1 MPKTANHHKAE
12 LSKPISA
19 NLGSAPSLPADSEDS
34 ALSLRLKQY
43 LKPQDIAQVWEAY
56 RYAYHA
62 HEGVVRKT
70 GEPYITHPVAVACV
84 LADLHMDVPTL
95 LAALLHDVVEDTD
108 ITTQDIK
115 EKFGRQVAELVDG
128 VTKLDRIEFQSAS
141 VAQAENFRKMLLAMS
156 QDVRVILVK
165 LADRLHNMQTLGAM
179 KPAKQKLIAKE
190 TLDIYA
196 PIANRLGLNTIY
208 QELEDLSF
216 QYLHPMR
223 HSAISNAVKA
233 TRGNRKEVVSKTLE
247 SIKHQLTGMHIAA
260 EVSGR
265 EKHLFS
271 IYKKMSG
278 KTTAFSQIYDIYG
291 FRVVVKDLS
300 SCYVALGAL
309 HALYKPITSK
319 FKDYIAIPKAN
330 GYQSLHTT
338 LFGPFGTPIEVQI
351 RSAEMHN
358 IADAGVAAHWLYK
371 SNDAQLTALQQK
383 THQWLQRLLEIQ
395 SESADSLDFLEHLKI
410 DLFPD
415 EVYVF
420 TPKSKI
426 LALPKGATAVDFA
439 YAVHSDIGNS
449 CVAVRINQD
458 LAPLRTELHNGDH
471 VEIITGSLAKPN
483 PAWLN
488 YVVTG
493 RARAHIR
500 HFLKSQQSTESAHLG
515 ERMLNQ
521 ALRALHVEPGQITD
535 AHWQKLIRDYGLK
548 KKSEILTDIGLGKR
562 QNVMVAHQLL
572 AMGEVQEE
580 SSEGTIGKFLGKIFG
595 KTTKPL
601 DTITIRG
608 SEGMAVQFAQC
619 CRPIPG
625 DPILGFINKDK
636 GLVVHTHDCPAI
648 RKFRL
653 DPDKWLDV
661 EWEPDSQR
669 LYKTNLNLTVANQPG
684 MLAKIAT
691 GIADAGSNIDNVSVE
706 EADGSSYANLYFTV
720 QVRNR
725 IHLAELVR
733 SLRKIPD
740 VVRINRT
747 KGNLAA
753 SDTKKYSQ

>member
-1 MPKTANHHKAE
+1 MPKPATNHKAE
-12 LSKPISA
+12 LSKPTSEP
-19 NLGSAPSLPADSEDS
+19 LLPADSEDS
-34 ALSLRLKQY
+34 ALTVRLKHY

-56 RYAYHA
+56 RYAFQA

-70 GEPYITHPVAVACV
+70 GEPYITHPVSVACI
-84 LADLHMDVPTL
+84 LADLHMDVPTI
-95 LAALLHDVVEDTD
+95 LAALLHDVVEDTL
-108 ITTQDIK
+108 ITTVDIK
-115 EKFGRQVAELVDG
+115 EKFGQQVAELVDG
-128 VTKLDRIEFQSAS
+128 VTKLDKIEFQSAS
-141 VAQAENFRKMLLAMS
+141 QAQAENFRKMLLAMS

-165 LADRLHNMQTLGAM
+165 LADRLHNMQTLDAM
-179 KPAKQKLIAKE
+179 RPEKQKLIAKE

-196 PIANRLGLNTIY
+196 PIANRLGLNAIY
-208 QELEDLSF
+208 QALEDLSF
-216 QYLHPMR
+216 QYLYPMR
-223 HSAISNAVKA
+223 FNAISKA
-233 TRGNRKEVVSKTLE
+233 IMAARGNRKEVVSKILD
-247 SIKHQLTGMHIAA
+247 SIKQQLGTFNIEA

-265 EKHLFS
+265 EKHLYS
-271 IYKKMSG
+271 VYKKMTS
-278 KTTAFSQIYDIYG
+278 KATPFSQVYDIYG
-291 FRVVVKDLS
+291 FRVVVKDLPT
-300 SCYVALGAL
+300 CYLALGAL
-309 HALYKPITSK
+309 HALYKPIPSK

-351 RSAEMHN
+351 RSTEMHN

-371 SNDAQLTALQQK
+371 ASDAQLTALQQQ
-383 THQWLQRLLEIQ
+383 THQWLQRLLDIQ

-420 TPKSKI
+420 TPKGTI
-426 LALPKGATAVDFA
+426 LALPKRATAVDFA

-449 CVAVRINQD
+449 CVAVRINHE
-458 LAPLRTELHNGDH
+458 LAPLRSELHNGDH

-488 YVVTG
+488 YVITG

-521 ALRALHVEPGQITD
+521 ALRALQVEPNQISD
-535 AHWQKLIRDYGLK
+535 AHWQKLIRDYGVK

-572 AMGEVQEE
+572 ALTDDHLE
-580 SSEGTIGKFLGKIFG
+580 KH
-595 KTTKPL
+595 TKLPATSL

-608 SEGMAVQFAQC
+608 TEGMAVQFAPC

-636 GLVVHTHDCPAI
+636 GLVIHTHDCPSV
-648 RKFRL
+648 RKFKL

-661 EWEPDSQR
+661 EWEPESTR
-669 LYKTNLNLTVANQPG
+669 LFKTNLNLTVANQPG
-684 MLAKIAT
+684 MLAKIAS

-706 EADGSSYANLYFTV
+706 EADGSAYANLYFTV
-720 QVRNR
+720 QVKNR
-725 IHLAELVR
+725 IHLAELMR

-747 KGNLAA
+747 KGNVAPTGRGA
-753 SDTKKYSQ
+753 SGKATSQ

>member
-1 MPKTANHHKAE
+1 MPKPATAHKTASSSTHANPLAAE
-12 LSKPISA
+12 L
-19 NLGSAPSLPADSEDS
+19 LLPADRDDS
-34 ALSLRLKQY
+34 ALSSRLKHY
-43 LKPQDIAQVWEAY
+43 LKSEDITQVWEVY
-56 RYAYHA
+56 RYADQA
-62 HEGVVRKT
+62 HQGVVRKT
-70 GEPYITHPVAVACV
+70 GEPYISHPVSVACI
-84 LADLHMDVPTL
+84 LADMHMDLPTIM
-95 LAALLHDVVEDTD
+95 AALLHDVVEDTD
-108 ITTQDIK
+108 ISTDDIK
-115 EKFGRQVAELVDG
+115 EKFGQQVAELVDG
-128 VTKLDRIEFQSAS
+128 VTKLDKIEFQSAS

-165 LADRLHNMQTLGAM
+165 LADRLHNMQTLEGM
-179 KPAKQKLIAKE
+179 RLEKQKLIAKE

-196 PIANRLGLNTIY
+196 PIANRLGLNEIY

-216 QYLHPMR
+216 KYLHPMR
-223 HSAISNAVKA
+223 YNAIANAVKA
-233 TRGNRKEVVSKTLE
+233 ARGNRKEVVSKILE
-247 SIKHQLTGMHIAA
+247 SIKHQLAGMKIEA

-265 EKHLFS
+265 EKHLYS

-278 KTTAFSQIYDIYG
+278 KTTSFSQIYDIYG
-291 FRVVVKDLS
+291 FRVVVKDLA
-300 SCYVALGAL
+300 SCYSALGAL
-309 HALYKPITSK
+309 HGLYKPITSK

-351 RSAEMHN
+351 RSNEMHN
-358 IADAGVAAHWLYK
+358 IAAAGVAAHWLYK
-371 SNDAQLTALQQK
+371 SSDAQLTALQQK

-395 SESADSLDFLEHLKI
+395 SDSADSLDFLEHLKI

-420 TPKSKI
+420 TPKGKI
-426 LALPKGATAVDFA
+426 LALPKGATSVDFA

-500 HFLKSQQSTESAHLG
+500 HFLKSQHSTESAHLG

-521 ALRALHVEPGQITD
+521 ALRAMHIEPNQVTE

-572 AMGEVQEE
+572 AMGEILDLPP
-580 SSEGTIGKFLGKIFG
+580 EGGLGKLLGKIFR
-595 KTTKPL
+595 KPSKPL

-608 SEGMAVQFAQC
+608 SEGMAVQFAPC

-653 DPDKWLDV
+653 DPEKWLDV
-661 EWEPDSQR
+661 EWEPESEH
-669 LYKTNLNLTVANQPG
+669 LYKANLNLTVANQPG
-684 MLAKIAT
+684 MLAKIAS

-706 EADGSSYANLYFTV
+706 EPDGSSYANLYFTV
-720 QVRNR
+720 QVKNR
-725 IHLAELVR
+725 IHLAELMR
-733 SLRKIPD
+733 GLRKIPD
-740 VVRINRT
+740 VVRINRS
-747 KGNLAA
+747 KGNPATHDGK
-753 SDTKKYSQ
+753 SVS

>member
-1 MPKTANHHKAE
+1 MPKPATAHKTASSSTHANPLAAE
-12 LSKPISA
+12 L
-19 NLGSAPSLPADSEDS
+19 LLPADRDDS
-34 ALSLRLKQY
+34 ALSLRLKHY
-43 LKPQDIAQVWEAY
+43 LKSEDITQVWEAY
-56 RYAYHA
+56 RYADQA
-62 HEGVVRKT
+62 HQGVVRKT
-70 GEPYITHPVAVACV
+70 GEPYISHPVSVACI
-84 LADLHMDVPTL
+84 LADMHMDLPTIM
-95 LAALLHDVVEDTD
+95 AALLHDVVEDTD
-108 ITTQDIK
+108 ISTDDIK
-115 EKFGRQVAELVDG
+115 EKFGQQVAELVDG
-128 VTKLDRIEFQSAS
+128 VTKLDKIEFQSAS

-165 LADRLHNMQTLGAM
+165 LADRLHNMQTLEGM
-179 KPAKQKLIAKE
+179 RLEKQKLIAKE

-196 PIANRLGLNTIY
+196 PIANRLGLNEIY

-216 QYLHPMR
+216 KYLHPMR
-223 HSAISNAVKA
+223 YNAIANAVKA
-233 TRGNRKEVVSKTLE
+233 ARGNRKEVVSKILE
-247 SIKHQLTGMHIAA
+247 SIKHQLAGMKIEA

-265 EKHLFS
+265 EKHLYS

-278 KTTAFSQIYDIYG
+278 KTTSFSQIYDIYG
-291 FRVVVKDLS
+291 FRVVVKDLA
-300 SCYVALGAL
+300 SCYSALGAL
-309 HALYKPITSK
+309 HGLYKPITSK

-351 RSAEMHN
+351 RSNEMHN
-358 IADAGVAAHWLYK
+358 IAAAGVAAHWLYK
-371 SNDAQLTALQQK
+371 SSDAQLTALQQK

-395 SESADSLDFLEHLKI
+395 SDSADSLDFLEHLKV

-420 TPKSKI
+420 TPKGKI
-426 LALPKGATAVDFA
+426 LALPKGATSVDFA

-500 HFLKSQQSTESAHLG
+500 HFLKSQHSTESAHLG

-521 ALRALHVEPGQITD
+521 ALRAMHIEPNQVTE

-572 AMGEVQEE
+572 AMGEILDLPP
-580 SSEGTIGKFLGKIFG
+580 EGGLGKLLGKIFR
-595 KTTKPL
+595 KPSKPL

-608 SEGMAVQFAQC
+608 SEGMAVQFAPC

-653 DPDKWLDV
+653 DPEKWLDV
-661 EWEPDSQR
+661 EWEPESEH
-669 LYKTNLNLTVANQPG
+669 LYKANLNLTVANQPG
-684 MLAKIAT
+684 MLAKIAS

-706 EADGSSYANLYFTV
+706 EPDGSSYANLYFTV
-720 QVRNR
+720 QVKNR
-725 IHLAELVR
+725 IHLAELMR
-733 SLRKIPD
+733 GLRKIPD
-740 VVRINRT
+740 VVRINRS
-747 KGNLAA
+747 KGNPATHDGK
-753 SDTKKYSQ
+753 SVS

>member
-1 MPKTANHHKAE
+1 MPKSATATKTASSSTHAHPLAAE
-12 LSKPISA
+12 L
-19 NLGSAPSLPADSEDS
+19 LLPADRDDS
-34 ALSLRLKQY
+34 SLSLRLKHY
-43 LKPQDIAQVWEAY
+43 LKSEDITQVWEAY
-56 RYAYHA
+56 RYADQA
-62 HEGVVRKT
+62 HQGVVRKT
-70 GEPYITHPVAVACV
+70 GEPYISHPVSVACI
-84 LADLHMDVPTL
+84 LAEMHMDLPTIM
-95 LAALLHDVVEDTD
+95 AALLHDVVEDTD
-108 ITTQDIK
+108 ISTDDIK
-115 EKFGRQVAELVDG
+115 EKFGQQVAELVDG
-128 VTKLDRIEFQSAS
+128 VTKLDKIEFQSAS

-165 LADRLHNMQTLGAM
+165 LADRLHNMQTLEAM
-179 KPAKQKLIAKE
+179 RPDKQKLIAKE

-196 PIANRLGLNTIY
+196 PIANRLGLNEIY

-216 QYLHPMR
+216 KYLHPMR
-223 HSAISNAVKA
+223 YNAIANAVKA
-233 TRGNRKEVVSKTLE
+233 ARGNRKEVVSKILE
-247 SIKHQLTGMHIAA
+247 SIKHQLVGMKIEA

-265 EKHLFS
+265 EKHLYS

-278 KTTAFSQIYDIYG
+278 KTTSFSQIYDIYG
-291 FRVVVKDLS
+291 FRVVVKDLA
-300 SCYVALGAL
+300 SCYVTLGAL
-309 HALYKPITSK
+309 HGLYKPITSK

-358 IADAGVAAHWLYK
+358 IAAAGVAAHWLYK

-395 SESADSLDFLEHLKI
+395 SDSADSLDFLEHLKI

-420 TPKSKI
+420 TPKGKI

-439 YAVHSDIGNS
+439 YAVHSGIGNS

-500 HFLKSQQSTESAHLG
+500 HYLKSQHSTESAHLG

-521 ALRALHVEPGQITD
+521 ALRAMHIEPDQITE

-572 AMGEVQEE
+572 AMGEMLEE
-580 SSEGTIGKFLGKIFG
+580 SPEGGIGKFLGKIFR
-595 KTTKPL
+595 KPSKPL

-608 SEGMAVQFAQC
+608 SEGMAVQFAPC

-653 DPDKWLDV
+653 DPEKWLDV
-661 EWEPDSQR
+661 EWEPDSEH
-669 LYKTNLNLTVANQPG
+669 LYKANLNLTVANQPG
-684 MLAKIAT
+684 MLAKIAS

-706 EADGSSYANLYFTV
+706 EPDGSSYANLYFTV
-720 QVRNR
+720 QVKNR
-725 IHLAELVR
+725 IHLAELMR
-733 SLRKIPD
+733 GLRKIPD
-740 VVRINRT
+740 VVRINRS
-747 KGNLAA
+747 KGNPATHDGK
-753 SDTKKYSQ
+753 SVS

>member
-1 MPKTANHHKAE
+1 MPKPATAHKTASSSTHANPLAAE
-12 LSKPISA
+12 L
-19 NLGSAPSLPADSEDS
+19 LLPADRDDS
-34 ALSLRLKQY
+34 ALSSRLKHY
-43 LKPQDIAQVWEAY
+43 LKSEDITQVWEAY
-56 RYAYHA
+56 RYADQA
-62 HEGVVRKT
+62 HQGVVRKT
-70 GEPYITHPVAVACV
+70 GEPYISHPVSVACI
-84 LADLHMDVPTL
+84 LADMHMDLPTIM
-95 LAALLHDVVEDTD
+95 AALLHDVVEDTD
-108 ITTQDIK
+108 ISTDDIK
-115 EKFGRQVAELVDG
+115 EKFGQQVAELVDG
-128 VTKLDRIEFQSAS
+128 VTKLDKIEFQSAS

-165 LADRLHNMQTLGAM
+165 LADRLHNMQTLEGM
-179 KPAKQKLIAKE
+179 RLEKQKLIAKE

-196 PIANRLGLNTIY
+196 PIANRLGLNEIY

-216 QYLHPMR
+216 KYLHPMR
-223 HSAISNAVKA
+223 YNAIANAVKA
-233 TRGNRKEVVSKTLE
+233 ARGNRKEVVSKILE
-247 SIKHQLTGMHIAA
+247 SIKHQLAGMKIEA

-265 EKHLFS
+265 EKHLYS

-278 KTTAFSQIYDIYG
+278 KTTSFSQIYDIYG
-291 FRVVVKDLS
+291 FRVVVKDLA
-300 SCYVALGAL
+300 SCYSALGAL
-309 HALYKPITSK
+309 HGLYKPITSK

-351 RSAEMHN
+351 RSNEMHN
-358 IADAGVAAHWLYK
+358 IAAAGVAAHWLYK
-371 SNDAQLTALQQK
+371 SSDAQLTALQQK

-395 SESADSLDFLEHLKI
+395 SDSADSLDFLEHLKI

-420 TPKSKI
+420 TPKGKI
-426 LALPKGATAVDFA
+426 LALPKGATSVDFA

-500 HFLKSQQSTESAHLG
+500 HFLKSQHSTESAHLG

-521 ALRALHVEPGQITD
+521 ALRAMHIEPNQVTE

-572 AMGEVQEE
+572 AMGEILDLPP
-580 SSEGTIGKFLGKIFG
+580 EGGLGKLLGKIFR
-595 KTTKPL
+595 KPSKPL

-608 SEGMAVQFAQC
+608 SEGMAVQFAPC

-653 DPDKWLDV
+653 DPEKWLDV
-661 EWEPDSQR
+661 EWEPESEH
-669 LYKTNLNLTVANQPG
+669 LYKANLNLTVANQPG
-684 MLAKIAT
+684 MLAKIAS

-706 EADGSSYANLYFTV
+706 ESDGSSYANLYFTV
-720 QVRNR
+720 QVKNR
-725 IHLAELVR
+725 IHLAELMR
-733 SLRKIPD
+733 GLRKIPD
-740 VVRINRT
+740 VVRINRS
-747 KGNLAA
+747 KGNPATHDGK
-753 SDTKKYSQ
+753 SVS